1 MVSCVFFL
9 FSQLVQLPPHIWK
22 VEPACWKTLR
32 VWALLQLWIVECWWP
47 STCGSTTVYSLSRLP
62 RPRLAKPIVEGTS
75 CGSFILDESTSK
87 PVTLAA
93 DRNWRASLLVHGGG
107 STTPLLGR
115 FKKVPQA
122 LKDPFI
128 SMLFAHCLDSI
139 TVNYLSIYLSVCLS
153 VYLSICLSI
162 YLSVYL
168 SVCLSV
174 YIYLSNRI

>member
-1 MVSCVFFL
+1 MNFLNRIWVTSFMVSCVFFL
-9 FSQLVQLPPHIWK
+9 FSQLAQLPPHIWK

-32 VWALLQLWIVECWWP
+32 VWTLLQLWIVECWWP

-107 STTPLLGR
+107 STPHSWD
-115 FKKVPQA
+115 A
-122 LKDPFI
+122 LKKFPKLWRI
-128 SMLFAHCLDSI
+128 LSYPC
-139 TVNYLSIYLSVCLS
+139 YLPTA
-153 VYLSICLSI
+153 
-162 YLSVYL
+162 
-168 SVCLSV
+168 
-174 YIYLSNRI
+174 